1 MENPPTG
8 GIARVRIG
16 DYDPR
21 QRDRGKVREMTG
33 YFVGLAVILGFAV
46 WVAYG
51 RFKEGYPDKK
61 G

>member
-1 MENPPTG
+1 
-8 GIARVRIG
+8 
-16 DYDPR
+16 
-21 QRDRGKVREMTG
+21 MTG

-61 G
+61 GEHIDHLL